1 MPDETP
7 TTDATRYDAFISFT
21 RYYDPN
27 GRHGE
32 VVREKGDYYFAEQLQ
47 GALQLYRLPTRALRA
62 RFKRKLKAFV
72 DENNV
77 INKGG
82 LKETYGHALAS
93 SDHLIVVCS
102 KAATREENF
111 MTWEINEWITIQK
124 EKILGDNASDESAFT
139 QEIKN
144 RIIETITP
152 VFLENPS
159 TKEAVGEVMPKSIL
173 SLFDNIK
180 DRVFI
185 NMSTCGTWSKK
196 RYSREW
202 WKMLLFR
209 NSFVDAKEFTGIV
222 GKLYGVADKDD
233 LLRLHIRQHQKRV
246 AKLLG
251 SVAAVAAVIVMLFTA
266 MRGHIR
272 DTVDVQIRSIDDRS
286 KSVLAYRN
294 LSGGVGLSRRDVA
307 YIEGELESLENR
319 NDSLVWNTVIAKDT
333 QNAIGE
339 KLISAYSSL
348 ADFSLD
354 DANIDEAE
362 RYLGKAENALTK
374 YAPHLGNRYLYEA
387 GIQRRYAL
395 REELYFNIPESDLRY
410 ASALRILE
418 DGLAAVTDSH
428 GRVALLQ
435 EKIVCLGAILDREIR
450 YLAPRDAIISSLEEF
465 EKACVAADAA
475 GEDANKSRRDFAREN
490 FRRLVFQDGDSAK
503 ERRDRLAAC
512 MSALNAI
519 PVDAPY
525 REEGISGDAL
535 ILSELQFLAD
545 YLSAGYRD
553 RSHNPRELIRLT
565 RKYIENLKT
574 GGEDGVKTSR
584 VIESAES
591 YLAAVNAGELLRMNA
606 SGADRVNTF
615 INPLFRLY
623 NEYKKNPGNT
633 FSQRIVSDLLM
644 RYRDVIATIDNP
656 RMKSIEDE
664 QKTAMENLTERA
676 TKGISHT
683 FDQLVIIES
692 LFLANFTRGS
702 VKMNDTSFFIS
713 NSISDILLVM
723 YQKFED
729 QMEEKYAI
737 AGQRY
742 VNYALAYAAGLEERD
757 RPQEA
762 IAYLRRAREKFVG
775 PQRERL
781 SLPRYGNVQVLDKH
795 IAALEKRGGSKVA
808 SRDDASLASSVISG
822 DAVALIRDLI
832 TRIQAGENVS
842 EKEMVSIFERL
853 DPSLVRR
860 LPLVYRQ
867 QMYEAFRS
875 EAETLLIEGTYGEAL
890 EKVKTFERFASTA
903 TSKAERTLNTKIA
916 RGAMGYRL
924 KALVGLQR
932 YGEAERVMT
941 TAIADMETINPRD
954 LYVDYELFRSYQEI
968 YEGAMQLL
976 EKRGQFREGLEYA
989 TDYYLKT
996 EEFAKVNTSLSD
1008 ETKKPYLV
1016 NALLYRANFELLNRN
1031 FTRAAGYYD
1040 RAESYGINPVSVW
1053 EGRVMLAALE
1063 GDMRRFTILLAIPD
1077 ATLGFAK
1084 ADHSS
1089 CIRENF
1095 DTFEKYGVNRQPLRE
1110 YRTLLPDVKSR

>member
-1 MPDETP
+1 MPDETLD
-7 TTDATRYDAFISFT
+7 TDATRYDAFISFT

-62 RFKRKLKAFV
+62 RFNRKLKAFV

-93 SDHLIVVCS
+93 SNHLIVVCS
-102 KAATREENF
+102 KAATRKENF
-111 MTWEINEWITIQK
+111 MTWEINEWIKLQK
-124 EKILGDNASDESAFT
+124 EKILGERAEDETAFT

-159 TKEAVGEVMPKSIL
+159 TKEAVGEVMPEPVV
-173 SLFDNIK
+173 SLFANTQ
-180 DRVFI
+180 DRVSV

-196 RYSREW
+196 RYSLEW
-202 WKMLLFR
+202 WKMFLFR

-222 GKLYGVADKDD
+222 AKLYGVADKDD

-246 AKLLG
+246 AKLVG
-251 SVAAVAAVIVMLFTA
+251 SVAAAAAVIVMLFSI

-272 DTVDVQIRSIDDRS
+272 ETVDDQIRSIDDRS

-319 NDSLVWNTVIAKDT
+319 NDSLVWNTIIPKET

-354 DANIDEAE
+354 DANIDETE
-362 RYLGKAENALTK
+362 RYLGKAEDALRS
-374 YAPHLGNRYLYEA
+374 YAPHLKNQYLYEA

-395 REELYFNIPESDLRY
+395 REELYFNIPASDIRY
-410 ASALRILE
+410 ASALRALD
-418 DGLAAVTDSH
+418 DGLAAVTDSRE
-428 GRVALLQ
+428 RVSLLQ
-435 EKIVCLGAILDREIR
+435 EKITCLGAILDREIR
-450 YLAPRDAIISSLEEF
+450 YRAPREAIRTSLEEF

-475 GEDANKSRRDFAREN
+475 GEDANKPRRDFAREN
-490 FRRLVFQDGDSAK
+490 FSRLVFQDEDSAEK
-503 ERRDRLAAC
+503 RRERLAAC
-512 MSALNAI
+512 LSALNAI

-535 ILSELQFLAD
+535 ILSELHFLAD

-553 RSHNPRELIRLT
+553 RSQDPRELIRLT
-565 RKYIENLKT
+565 RKYLEDLKT

-591 YLAAVNAGELLRMNA
+591 FLAAVNAGELLRDNS
-606 SGADRVNTF
+606 SGTERVNTF
-615 INPLFRLY
+615 INALFRLY
-623 NEYKKNPGNT
+623 NEYKKNPGNR
-633 FSQRIVSDLLM
+633 FSQTIVSDLLL
-644 RYRDVIATIDNP
+644 RYRDVIAAIDNP
-656 RMKSIEDE
+656 RIKSIENE
-664 QKTAMENLTERA
+664 QTAAMESFTERT

-692 LFLANFTRGS
+692 LFLANFTRDS
-702 VKMNDTSFFIS
+702 VKMNDTSFFFS

-723 YQKFED
+723 YAKFED

-742 VNYALAYAAGLEERD
+742 IDYSLAYAAGLEERN

-762 IAYLRRAREKFVG
+762 IPYLRRAREKFVG
-775 PQRERL
+775 PQRGRL
-781 SLPRYGNVQVLDKH
+781 TLPRFGNVQALDRH

-808 SRDDASLASSVISG
+808 SRDAASLASPVVSG
-822 DAVALIRDLI
+822 DAVDLIRDLI
-832 TRIQAGENVS
+832 IRIQAGENVS
-842 EKEMVSIFERL
+842 EKELVAIFGRL

-867 QMYEAFRS
+867 QMYESFRA
-875 EAETLLIEGTYGEAL
+875 EAENLLLSGRYEEAL
-890 EKVKTFERFASTA
+890 EKVESFERFSSTA
-903 TSKAERTLNTKIA
+903 TSRAERTLNTKIA
-916 RGAMGYRL
+916 RSAMGYRL
-924 KALVGLQR
+924 KALVGLDR
-932 YGEAERVMT
+932 NDEAERVMT
-941 TAIADMETINPRD
+941 TAIADMKTVNPRD

-968 YEGAMQLL
+968 YEGAMRLY

-989 TDYYLKT
+989 TEYYLKT
-996 EEFAKVNTSLSD
+996 EEFAKVNTSLS
-1008 ETKKPYLV
+1008 EEAKKPYLV
-1016 NALLYRANFELLNRN
+1016 NALLYRANFELLNRD
-1031 FTRAAGYYD
+1031 FTGAARFYD
-1040 RAESYGINPVSVW
+1040 RAESYGINPVAVW
-1053 EGRVMLAALE
+1053 EGRVLLAALE
-1063 GDMRRFTILLAIPD
+1063 DDLGRFKKLLGTSD
-1077 ATLGFAK
+1077 ASLGFAK
-1084 ADHSS
+1084 ADHYS

-1095 DTFEKYGVNRQPLRE
+1095 DTFEKYGVNRHSLLE
-1110 YRTLLPDVKSR
+1110 YRALLPDLKRR